1 MQTPE
6 EGEITPEV
14 LSSYEYQVIETSI
27 EELTKVLITIQEGM
41 SSEFAQVQTLQK
53 ILDSQLNLLT
63 GLNSDSVVS
72 LQHIK
77 NLKDEYQLCMLALR
91 QKADTIKT
99 LNRYLN
105 ERIAQMNILHR
116 KRQEI
121 IKKYQSAQIIEF
133 KGKNEKKQ
141 TD

>member
-105 ERIAQMNILHR
+105 ECIAQMNILHR